1 MESLTITVCSKML
14 TSRTSRDVPWKVTD
28 KIVRMEEGSLRAVL
42 ENPNPVGALAEG
54 GLAGSLGEQ
63 SVLFADVDLAALLLC
78 GCSRFFGGVA
88 GRRWHRV
95 VPVFCQG
102 G

>member
-1 MESLTITVCSKML
+1 ML
-14 TSRTSRDVPWKVTD
+14 TSRTSRDVPGKVAD
-28 KIVRMEEGSLRAVL
+28 EILRMEESSLDAVF
-42 ENPNPVGALAEG
+42 ENPDTVGALAEG
-54 GLAGSLGEQ
+54 FLAGALGEQ
-63 SVLFADVDLAALLLC
+63 SVLSADVDLAALLLC

-88 GRRWHRV
+88 GRRRWHRV